1 MVILDFEGRSIINL
15 FNWLQ
20 MFFFFL
26 LYLASLFFSI
36 FLLKQTS
43 QFLLYF
49 SSISIHFI
57 SLFSMFIYSI
67 SHPFFSFLPKAPAS
81 FYSMTSLVATEQISQ
96 YKIDFKRANG
106 LAMKY
111 RRWSMKAGRVR
122 NSFAFVKGPF
132 HAKSSFCLV
141 WRVSHPMSFY
151 R

>member
-1 MVILDFEGRSIINL
+1 
-15 FNWLQ
+15 

-67 SHPFFSFLPKAPAS
+67 SHPFFRFCQKHQQAS
-81 FYSMTSLVATEQISQ
+81 IL
-96 YKIDFKRANG
+96 
-106 LAMKY
+106 
-111 RRWSMKAGRVR
+111 
-122 NSFAFVKGPF
+122 
-132 HAKSSFCLV
+132 
-141 WRVSHPMSFY
+141 
-151 R
+151 